1 MDQVMQLDLF
11 DDYDFYKSYSFSHIK
26 IEPTS

>member
-11 DDYDFYKSYSFSHIK
+11 YDYDFYKSYSFSHIK
-26 IEPTS
+26 IEHTS